1 MPGILTIPRSNA
13 WQKTLPGITAGILIR
28 SERDAVKQ
36 YASNCT
42 ESGCENLRSLL
53 INCMTECSEDQLAVF
68 EQMKQRN
75 MYKTKPAK
83 VQELQTA
90 KQDMTSLQQ
99 QTW

>member
-1 MPGILTIPRSNA
+1 MNN
-13 WQKTLPGITAGILIR
+13 QKTNNASMSEQELLTDLLH

-68 EQMKQRN
+68 EQKKRRSGSLEAGRTDR
-75 MYKTKPAK
+75 TKPGSPRRVVRFFFAAK
-83 VQELQTA
+83 HKTA
-90 KQDMTSLQQ
+90 A
-99 QTW
+99 

>member
-1 MPGILTIPRSNA
+1 MNN
-13 WQKTLPGITAGILIR
+13 QKTNNASMSEQELLTDLLH

-53 INCMTECSEDQLAVF
+53 INCMTECSEDQLAVL
-68 EQMKQRN
+68 E
-75 MYKTKPAK
+75 KPAK

>member
-1 MPGILTIPRSNA
+1 MNNQKPNNASMSEQELLTD
-13 WQKTLPGITAGILIR
+13 LLH

>member
-1 MPGILTIPRSNA
+1 
-13 WQKTLPGITAGILIR
+13 
-28 SERDAVKQ
+28 
-36 YASNCT
+36 
-42 ESGCENLRSLL
+42 
-53 INCMTECSEDQLAVF
+53 
-68 EQMKQRN
+68 MKQRN

>member
-1 MPGILTIPRSNA
+1 MSEQELLTD
-13 WQKTLPGITAGILIR
+13 LLH

-68 EQMKQRN
+68 EQMKRAICIKPSPQRFRSF
-75 MYKTKPAK
+75 KP
-83 VQELQTA
+83 Q
-90 KQDMTSLQQ
+90 SRI
-99 QTW
+99 

>member
-1 MPGILTIPRSNA
+1 MSEQELLTD
-13 WQKTLPGITAGILIR
+13 LLH

-42 ESGCENLRSLL
+42 ESAVKTCAVCF

>member
-1 MPGILTIPRSNA
+1 MNN
-13 WQKTLPGITAGILIR
+13 QKTNNASMSEQELLTDLLH
-28 SERDAVKQ
+28 SERNAVKQ

-75 MYKTKPAK
+75 MYKPSPQRFRSFKPP
-83 VQELQTA
+83 
-90 KQDMTSLQQ
+90 SRI
-99 QTW
+99 

>member
-1 MPGILTIPRSNA
+1 MNNQKNTKASMSEQELLTD
-13 WQKTLPGITAGILIR
+13 LLH

-42 ESGCENLRSLL
+42 ESGCEKLRSLL
-53 INCMTECSEDQLAVF
+53 IGCMTECSEDQLAIF
-68 EQMKQRN
+68 EQMKQRS

>member
-1 MPGILTIPRSNA
+1 MSEQELLTD
-13 WQKTLPGITAGILIR
+13 LLH

-75 MYKTKPAK
+75 MYKARKGSGASNRK
-83 VQELQTA
+83 AGYDLASAANVVMCG
-90 KQDMTSLQQ
+90 KC
-99 QTW
+99 